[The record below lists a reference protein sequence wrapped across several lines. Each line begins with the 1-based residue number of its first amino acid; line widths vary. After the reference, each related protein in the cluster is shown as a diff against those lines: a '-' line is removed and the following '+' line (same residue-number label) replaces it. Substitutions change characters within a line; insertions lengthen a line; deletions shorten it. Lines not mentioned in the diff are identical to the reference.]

1 MGTHGIMMCSH
12 PLAGGMAGFS
22 MLLLGAG
29 LCPASLIYKPL
40 FPGSEVVVC
49 FFRLLVYLQ
58 ETTAPAGNPVVLCLP
73 PTLDS

>member
-29 LCPASLIYKPL
+29 LCPASPIYKPL
-40 FPGSEVVVC
+40 FPGSEIV
-49 FFRLLVYLQ
+49 FF
-58 ETTAPAGNPVVLCLP
+58 
-73 PTLDS
+73 